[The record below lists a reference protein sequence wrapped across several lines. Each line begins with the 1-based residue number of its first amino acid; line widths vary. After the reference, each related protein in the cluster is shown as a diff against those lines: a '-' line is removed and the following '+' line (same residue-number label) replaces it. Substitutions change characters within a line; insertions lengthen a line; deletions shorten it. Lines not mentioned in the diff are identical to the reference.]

1 MEDDGR
7 EFRGED
13 VERLTGSLRPDLRFA
28 VVADGTVTGVLV
40 VEFAGGRRRRADHPV
55 LIAGERRRRLHSLA
69 ASIAECA
76 MSLGL
81 GTGIYRRG
89 ALPASSCRRP
99 ASR

>member
-7 EFRGED
+7 EFRED
-13 VERLTGSLRPDLRFA
+13 VERLNGNLRPDLRFA

-69 ASIAECA
+69 ASLAECA